1 MQDMTRK
8 VKDDGRS
15 SRWDAH
21 REARR
26 AELVAAAIR
35 AVDSA
40 GAEVSIADIAAEAG
54 VSKPVLYRY
63 FADKAELHAAVGM
76 WAARQILDAVVEAVL
91 APAPTR
97 QRVEAG
103 VAAYVETIAEHP
115 NVYLLLV
122 RQHTGGTDPLADGKQ
137 LIAATFA
144 RLLGD
149 TFGRLGIDAAGA
161 EPWAH
166 SLVGIGESAGQW
178 WLDRRTMSRAAFARY
193 LSEFVWHALE
203 GTTAEYGVDLSALDR
218 PEIVTP
224 LRKSPR

>member
-1 MQDMTRK
+1 
-8 VKDDGRS
+8 
-15 SRWDAH
+15 
-21 REARR
+21 
-26 AELVAAAIR
+26 VAAAVR

-40 GAEVSIADIAAEAG
+40 GAEVSIADIATEAG

-63 FADKAELHAAVGM
+63 FADKAELHGAVGM
-76 WAARQILDAVVEAVL
+76 WAAQQVLDAVVDAVL

-97 QRVEAG
+97 RRVEAG
-103 VAAYVETIAEHP
+103 VAAYVETIAQHP
-115 NVYLLLV
+115 NVYLLVV

-149 TFGRLGIDAAGA
+149 AFGRLGVDAAGA

-178 WLDRRTMSRAAFARY
+178 WLDRRTMSRTAFTRY

-224 LRKSPR
+224 LRRSPR

>member
-1 MQDMTRK
+1 MTRK

-21 REARR
+21 RETRR
-26 AELVAAAIR
+26 AELVAAAVR

-40 GAEVSIADIAAEAG
+40 GTEVSIADIAAEAG

-76 WAARQILDAVVEAVL
+76 WAAQQILDAVVDAVL

-97 QRVEAG
+97 QRVESG

-115 NVYLLLV
+115 NVYLLVV

-149 TFGRLGIDAAGA
+149 TFGRLGVDAAGA

-178 WLDRRTMSRAAFARY
+178 WLDRRTMSRAAFTRY

-203 GTTAEYGVDLSALDR
+203 GTTAEYGVDLSALDH

>member
-1 MQDMTRK
+1 MTRK

-15 SRWDAH
+15 SRWDTH
-21 REARR
+21 RETRR
-26 AELVAAAIR
+26 AELVAAAVR

-40 GAEVSIADIAAEAG
+40 GAEVSIADIATEAG

-63 FADKAELHAAVGM
+63 FADKAELHGAVGM

-97 QRVEAG
+97 RRVEAG

-137 LIAATFA
+137 LIAATFT
-144 RLLGD
+144 RLLVD
-149 TFGRLGIDAAGA
+149 TFGRLGVDAAGA

-166 SLVGIGESAGQW
+166 SFVGIGEFAGQW
-178 WLDRRTMSRAAFARY
+178 WLERRTMSRAAFTRY
-193 LSEFVWHALE
+193 LSELVWHALA
-203 GTTAEYGVDLSALDR
+203 GTTAEYGVDLSALDQ

-224 LRKSPR
+224 LRKGRS

>member
-1 MQDMTRK
+1 MTRK

-21 REARR
+21 RETRR
-26 AELVAAAIR
+26 AELVAAAVR

-40 GAEVSIADIAAEAG
+40 GTEVSIADIAAQAG

-76 WAARQILDAVVEAVL
+76 WAARQILDAVVDAVL

-115 NVYLLLV
+115 NVYLLVV
-122 RQHTGGTDPLADGKQ
+122 RQHAGGTDPLADGKQ

-149 TFGRLGIDAAGA
+149 TFGRLGVDAAGA

-178 WLDRRTMSRAAFARY
+178 WLDRRTMSRAAFTRY

>member
-1 MQDMTRK
+1 MTRK

-21 REARR
+21 RETRR
-26 AELVAAAIR
+26 AELVSAAVR

-40 GAEVSIADIAAEAG
+40 GTEVSIADIAAEAG

-76 WAARQILDAVVEAVL
+76 WAARQILDAVVDAVL

-97 QRVEAG
+97 HRVEAG

-149 TFGRLGIDAAGA
+149 TFGRLGVDAAGA

-178 WLDRRTMSRAAFARY
+178 WLDRRTMSRVAFTRY

-218 PEIVTP
+218 PEIVIP

>member
-1 MQDMTRK
+1 MTRK

-21 REARR
+21 RETRR
-26 AELVAAAIR
+26 AELVAAAVR

-76 WAARQILDAVVEAVL
+76 WAARQILDAVVDAVL
-91 APAPTR
+91 APASTR

-122 RQHTGGTDPLADGKQ
+122 RQHTGGTDPLAHGKQ

-149 TFGRLGIDAAGA
+149 TFGRLGVDAAGA

-178 WLDRRTMSRAAFARY
+178 WLDRRTMSRAAFTRY

>member
-1 MQDMTRK
+1 MTRK

-26 AELVAAAIR
+26 AELVAAAVR

>member
-1 MQDMTRK
+1 MTRK

-26 AELVAAAIR
+26 AELVAAAVR

-40 GAEVSIADIAAEAG
+40 GAEVSIADIATEAG

-63 FADKAELHAAVGM
+63 FADKAELHGAVGM
-76 WAARQILDAVVEAVL
+76 WAARQILDAVVDAVL

-97 QRVEAG
+97 RRVEAG
-103 VAAYVETIAEHP
+103 VAAYVETIAQHP

-149 TFGRLGIDAAGA
+149 TFGRLGVDAAGA

-178 WLDRRTMSRAAFARY
+178 WLDRRTMSRAAFTRY

-203 GTTAEYGVDLSALDR
+203 GTTAEYGVDLSDLDR

>member
-1 MQDMTRK
+1 MTRK

>member
-1 MQDMTRK
+1 MTRK

-21 REARR
+21 RETRR
-26 AELVAAAIR
+26 AELVAAAVR
-35 AVDSA
+35 AVDSV
-40 GAEVSIADIAAEAG
+40 GAEVSITDIAVEAG

-76 WAARQILDAVVEAVL
+76 WAARQILDAVVDAVL

-97 QRVEAG
+97 ERVGAG

-149 TFGRLGIDAAGA
+149 TFGRLGVDAAGA

-166 SLVGIGESAGQW
+166 GLVGIGESAGQW
-178 WLDRRTMSRAAFARY
+178 WLERRTMSRAAFTRY

>member
-1 MQDMTRK
+1 MTRN

-15 SRWDAH
+15 SRWDSH
-21 REARR
+21 RETRR
-26 AELVAAAIR
+26 AELVAAAVR
-35 AVDSA
+35 AVDS
-40 GAEVSIADIAAEAG
+40 GGTDVSIADIAAEAG

-63 FADKAELHAAVGM
+63 FADKAELHGAVGM
-76 WAARQILDAVVEAVL
+76 WAARQILDAVVDAVL

-97 QRVEAG
+97 ERVEAG
-103 VAAYVETIAEHP
+103 VAAYVETIAGHP

-149 TFGRLGIDAAGA
+149 TFGRLGVDAAGA

-178 WLDRRTMSRAAFARY
+178 WLDRRTMSRAAFTRY

>member
-1 MQDMTRK
+1 MTRN

-21 REARR
+21 RETRR
-26 AELVAAAIR
+26 AELVAAAVR
-35 AVDSA
+35 AVDSV

-63 FADKAELHAAVGM
+63 FADKAELHGAVGM
-76 WAARQILDAVVEAVL
+76 WAARQILDAVVDAVL

-97 QRVEAG
+97 ERVEAG
-103 VAAYVETIAEHP
+103 VAAYVETIAGHP

-149 TFGRLGIDAAGA
+149 TFGRLGVDAAGA

-178 WLDRRTMSRAAFARY
+178 WLDRRTMSRAAFTRY

-224 LRKSPR
+224 MRKNPR

>member
-1 MQDMTRK
+1 MTRK

-21 REARR
+21 RETRR
-26 AELVAAAIR
+26 ADLVAAAVR

-63 FADKAELHAAVGM
+63 FADKAELYAAVGM
-76 WAARQILDAVVEAVL
+76 WAARQILDAVVDAVL

-103 VAAYVETIAEHP
+103 VAAYVETIAQHP
-115 NVYLLLV
+115 NVYLLVV
-122 RQHTGGTDPLADGKQ
+122 RQHTGGADQ

-149 TFGRLGIDAAGA
+149 TFGRLGVDAAGA

-178 WLDRRTMSRAAFARY
+178 WLDRRTMSRAAFTRY

>member
-1 MQDMTRK
+1 MTRK

-21 REARR
+21 RETRR
-26 AELVAAAIR
+26 AELVAAAVR

-40 GAEVSIADIAAEAG
+40 GTEVSIADIAAEAG

-63 FADKAELHAAVGM
+63 FADKAELHGAVGM
-76 WAARQILDAVVEAVL
+76 WAARQILDAVVDAVH

-115 NVYLLLV
+115 NVYLLVV

-149 TFGRLGIDAAGA
+149 TFGRLGVDAAGA

-178 WLDRRTMSRAAFARY
+178 WLDRRTMSRAAFTRY